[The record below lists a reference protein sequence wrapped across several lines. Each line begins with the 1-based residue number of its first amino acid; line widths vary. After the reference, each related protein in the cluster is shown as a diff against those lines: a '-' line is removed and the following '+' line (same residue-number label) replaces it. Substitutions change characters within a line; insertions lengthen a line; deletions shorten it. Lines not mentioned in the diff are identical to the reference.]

1 VTSFGT
7 WNEILFVALLAV
19 LIVIA
24 TKIGAIGSAVG
35 GWLGGK
41 KS

>member
-1 VTSFGT
+1 VLSIGT
-7 WNEILFVALLAV
+7 QSEIIFVVILAF

-24 TKIGAIGSAVG
+24 TKIGAIGSAIG
-35 GWLGGK
+35 GWLGK

>member
-1 VTSFGT
+1 MLSLGT
-7 WNEILFVALLAV
+7 RSEILLVVILAV

-24 TKIGAIGSAVG
+24 TKIGAIGSAIG
-35 GWLGGK
+35 GWLGK